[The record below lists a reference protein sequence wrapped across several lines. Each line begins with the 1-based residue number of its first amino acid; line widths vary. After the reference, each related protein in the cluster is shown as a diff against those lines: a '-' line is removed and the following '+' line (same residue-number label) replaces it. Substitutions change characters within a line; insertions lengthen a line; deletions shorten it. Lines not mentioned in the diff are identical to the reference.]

1 VRFTTCIISRGS
13 LNARNAYGTDAPR
26 ITPHAAYLW
35 LGADKVTRLHA
46 YRRLFA
52 SMDAHDIDALRLHT
66 QQQKPWGSE
75 RFRQQ
80 IEALAQ
86 RSVELRPRGRP
97 RSNAGE

>member
-1 VRFTTCIISRGS
+1 MS
-13 LNARNAYGTDAPR
+13 R
-26 ITPHAAYLW
+26 ITLQAAYLS
-35 LGADKVTRLHA
+35 LGGDDVTCLDA

-52 SMDAHDIDALRLHT
+52 SMDAHDIDALCLHT

-86 RSVELRPRGRP
+86 RSVEVRPRGRP
-97 RSNAGE
+97 RSNAGK

>member
-13 LNARNAYGTDAPR
+13 LHARNAHDRKELR
-26 ITPHAAYLW
+26 ITLQAGYLS
-35 LGADKVTRLHA
+35 LRPDDVTCLDA

-75 RFRQQ
+75 R
-80 IEALAQ
+80 
-86 RSVELRPRGRP
+86 S
-97 RSNAGE
+97 